1 MALVRQKRQAAVL
14 APVDGTIEAINPKV
28 RQNPRLIHDDPY
40 GEGWLFLV
48 KPTNLQRNL
57 DNLCFGET
65 NTAWIDQEAH
75 RLLDLMGPITTLPDG
90 GAIVDDVF
98 GHYPQLLWG
107 HLVREFLL
115 PLMAKGWKKR

>member
-1 MALVRQKRQAAVL
+1 MALIRQKRLASVL
-14 APVDGTIEAINPKV
+14 APVDGIIEAINPKV
-28 RQNPRLIHDDPY
+28 RQQPSLVHDDPY

-57 DNLCFGET
+57 DNLFFGET
-65 NTAWIDQEAH
+65 NAAWIDQEAH
-75 RLLDLMGPITTLPDG
+75 RLLDLMGPTLPDG

-98 GHYPQLLWG
+98 GHYPQLQWE

-115 PLMAKGWKKR
+115 PLMTKGWKKR